1 MWTSGNGKKEQFL
14 VMVDAY
20 SKWPE
25 ERAMSSTTAQHTI
38 EVMQDIFS
46 THGLP
51 RILVSDNGPQ
61 FTSKEFSEYL
71 AHNGVLHRRS
81 APYHPATNG
90 LAENMVKNVKQWLS
104 KQSCEVRVGV
114 ALSEFLRTYRNVPH
128 STTGRSPA
136 QILFGRA
143 LRTRLSFVLPCMSKR
158 VREQLQPQE
167 ELSVPRVFSQ
177 GACVWIRDFRPNAPC
192 KWMLGTVLSSV
203 GPLHYTVSTQ
213 GGFQRKAHID
223 HLQRRSESSLP
234 SDFMDVSQEN
244 EEVIEQL
251 DPCISRKPLA
261 PLQGKTWPAPQLE
274 KDAAR
279 SQTETEI
286 IHKAAQQEMAD
297 VSTANTPGS
306 DTVLSDPGQQ
316 PWTNLGKTAEQPS
329 VMDRSETGTLGTTQD
344 SHMPPPRRH
353 STRPSRPPR
362 RLIEEL

>member
-1 MWTSGNGKKEQFL
+1 
-14 VMVDAY
+14 
-20 SKWPE
+20 
-25 ERAMSSTTAQHTI
+25 
-38 EVMQDIFS
+38 
-46 THGLP
+46 
-51 RILVSDNGPQ
+51 
-61 FTSKEFSEYL
+61 
-71 AHNGVLHRRS
+71 
-81 APYHPATNG
+81 
-90 LAENMVKNVKQWLS
+90 MVKNVKQWLA
-104 KQSCEVRVGV
+104 KQSCEVKVGV

-136 QILFGRA
+136 QIIFGRA
-143 LRTRLSFVLPCMSKR
+143 LRTRLSFVLPCMSER

-167 ELSVPRVFSQ
+167 ELAVPRVFSQ

-192 KWMLGTVLSSV
+192 KWMPGTVLSSV

-223 HLQRRSESSLP
+223 HLLRRSES

-244 EEVIEQL
+244 EEVTEQL
-251 DPCISRKPLA
+251 DPCISRKPLAPLQGKTWPAPQLEKNA

-286 IHKAAQQEMAD
+286 IHKAAQQEMTD
-297 VSTANTPGS
+297 VRTANTPGS

-316 PWTNLGKTAEQPS
+316 PWTSIGKTAEQPS
-329 VMDRSETGTLGTTQD
+329 GLDRSETGAMGATQN

-353 STRPSRPPR
+353 STRPSRPP
-362 RLIEEL
+362 